1 VRLGFDQNGDEP
13 SPWLVGEQPRLR
25 FPDISLKGK
34 KKRRKKK
41 FATKKHKEA
50 GAEAASSFCGKPKR
64 SWQLSMPRLQLY
76 VLTLTLTGHLSL

>member
-34 KKRRKKK
+34 KKRR
-41 FATKKHKEA
+41 
-50 GAEAASSFCGKPKR
+50 GAPRKRESSFFN
-64 SWQLSMPRLQLY
+64 LE
-76 VLTLTLTGHLSL
+76 